1 MNTTVNLNEK
11 QISNDAEELFYKP
24 YSVEVTLVGVAP
36 ILFHRWS
43 CEDVEAKAAAVKNSK
58 AKKTDNL
65 EAYLYRMENGNIAIP
80 TEYLRQSVIHVAKF
94 RQDPRS
100 PRKSAMDLFKASVI
114 ALSELADTGLKE
126 PDYLDRRRVV
136 IQRSAINRT
145 RPALN
150 AGWTASFLLLVQTPE
165 YISADLLLAV
175 ITDAGRLVG
184 IGDFRPSYGR
194 FAVTK
199 FEVLSD
205 SGGEE

>member
-1 MNTTVNLNEK
+1 MSTKKTTVALNNE
-11 QISNDAEELFYKP
+11 QITNDAADLIYLP
-24 YSVEVTLVGVAP
+24 YRTEVTLSGTAP

-43 CEDVEAKAAAVKNSK
+43 CEDVEAKAAAAKNSA
-58 AKKTDNL
+58 AKKSDNI
-65 EAYLYRMENGNIAIP
+65 EAYIYRADNGNIGIP
-80 TEYLRQSVIHVAKF
+80 TEYLRQSVIHAAKF

-114 ALSELADTGLKE
+114 GLSDIADTGIKD

-136 IQRSAINRT
+136 IQRSAVTRT

-150 AGWTASFLLLVQTPE
+150 TGWTATFMLMVQTPE
-165 YISADLLLAV
+165 YISPQLLQAV
-175 ITDAGRLVG
+175 LTDAGRLVG

-199 FEVLSD
+199 FDVLED
-205 SGGEE
+205 